1 MASFLAAVDVELM
14 RRLETASIWIERAAA
29 EVYDFLARPESYAN
43 WSNVLGPVFRQIS
56 PLEWIAE
63 QPTVGVRPLVLR
75 FTARNELGVLDHR
88 VFRDGALVRY
98 VPMRV
103 IEAGDGAILTYGLFV
118 AESATDEQVVS
129 ELEWVRADLETA
141 KVLLELR

>member
-1 MASFLAAVDVELM
+1 MAPFLAAVGIELM
-14 RRLETASIWIERAAA
+14 RRLETASIWIDRAAV
-29 EVYDFLARPESYAN
+29 EVYDFLSRPENYAN

-56 PLEWIAE
+56 ELEWIADK
-63 QPTVGVRPLVLR
+63 PTVGDRPLVLR
-75 FTARNELGVLDHR
+75 FTARNELGVLDHQ
-88 VFRDGALVRY
+88 VFRDGAMVRS

-103 IEAGDGAILTYGLFV
+103 IEAGDRSILTYGLFV
-118 AESATDEQVVS
+118 SDDATEERVAS

>member
-1 MASFLAAVDVELM
+1 M
-14 RRLETASIWIERAAA
+14 RRLETASIWIDRAPD
-29 EVYDFLARPESYAN
+29 EVYDFLSRPQNYSN

-56 PLEWIAE
+56 ALEWIADK
-63 QPTVGVRPLVLR
+63 PTVGDRPLVLR
-75 FTARNELGVLDHR
+75 FTAPNDHGVLDHW

-103 IEAGDGAILTYGLFV
+103 IDAGDGAVLTYGLFV
-118 AESATDEQVVS
+118 AKGATDEQVIS